1 MADKTSRKRMNNIEE
16 KPLCKYGSSCYQ
28 KNSEHLQRFRH
39 PSPKPSFRKGESKN
53 EEADG
58 NVPLKKKKTS
68 DQLIPMPKDLS
79 KAIKYLFLV
88 EMPQDFYD
96 FWEFCST
103 IDEKNPEGVFSD
115 LDLHLIGPFDVLAKK
130 FDGIQRTD
138 DVLCHWRY
146 YYDPPEFQTVI
157 KKDGKDLYHIGYF
170 RDDPK
175 EMPLVVASN
184 SAAHG
189 PKLNL
194 MGDNIFAAMDLEI
207 KKSIEK
213 AKNSLREKFEK
224 IHEDMKK
231 FAKKKNYSLDVR
243 TQKTKI
249 RDKRVVAKTFHGLG
263 IVVPYDKKNDIGYRP
278 LPESD
283 AAIKMLLKKIKEADT
298 EERRMKGLDDLQDI
312 ITNVQFANDECD
324 YGMGLELGTDLFC
337 FGDSIFHNDIL
348 FLLPVAYE
356 LLRRP
361 EFARIIKAHLKDR
374 KTGDD
379 LSVIS

>member
-1 MADKTSRKRMNNIEE
+1 MKASRKRMNPVEE

-28 KNSEHLQRFRH
+28 KNSDHLQCYRH
-39 PSPKPSFRKGESKN
+39 PSPKPTFRKEEPKN
-53 EEADG
+53 EEVDKG
-58 NVPLKKKKTS
+58 FPSKRKKTYN
-68 DQLIPMPKDLS
+68 QQIPLSKDLS
-79 KAIKYLFLV
+79 KAIKQLFLV

-96 FWEFCST
+96 FWEFCNT
-103 IDEKNPEGVFSD
+103 VDEKNPQGVFSD
-115 LDLHLIGPFDVLAKK
+115 LDLHLVGPFDVLAKK
-130 FDGIQRTD
+130 FDGKKRTD
-138 DVLCHWRY
+138 NVLCHWRY

-157 KKDGKDLYHIGYF
+157 KKDGKDLYHIGYL

-175 EMPLVVASN
+175 EMPAVVASN

-194 MGDNIFAAMDLEI
+194 MGDNIFAAIDAEI
-207 KKSIEK
+207 NKSIEK

-224 IHEDMKK
+224 IKDDMKK
-231 FAKKKNYSLDVR
+231 FAQSKNYSLDVR
-243 TQKTKI
+243 TPKTKT

-263 IVVPYDKKNDIGYRP
+263 IVVPYDKKNDVGYRP

-283 AAIKMLLKKIKEADT
+283 AAIKLLLKKIKEATT
-298 EERRMKGLDDLQDI
+298 EEHRMKGLDDLQDI

-324 YGMGLELGTDLFC
+324 YGMGLELGIDLFC
-337 FGDSIFHNDIL
+337 FGDSIFHNDVL

-361 EFARIIKAHLKDR
+361 EFSRIIKAHLKDR
-374 KTGDD
+374 KTGDN